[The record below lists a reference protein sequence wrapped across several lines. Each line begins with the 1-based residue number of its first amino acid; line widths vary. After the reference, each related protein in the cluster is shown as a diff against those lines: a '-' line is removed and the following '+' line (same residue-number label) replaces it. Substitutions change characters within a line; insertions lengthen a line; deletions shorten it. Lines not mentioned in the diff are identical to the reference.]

1 MDTKTHPSR
10 DGWVSLLPAVPREG
24 SYFFFA
30 GFEAFFCD
38 SALPAADL
46 EVVLVLPSRRVF
58 EAALAAFA
66 DVASLGALV
75 WVSALPAADFD
86 ALPVDP
92 LDSVFEALVAAAL
105 PVSFFAIAGLSC
117 GSKGGGAGNHRLHR
131 KYSCPVH
138 RKGVDCAVCLPDASA
153 DATGG
158 HGTHLAPAAAVP
170 AP

>member
-1 MDTKTHPSR
+1 M
-10 DGWVSLLPAVPREG
+10 LPAAPRED

-38 SALPAADL
+38 RALPAADL
-46 EVVLVLPSRRVF
+46 EVALVLPSRSVL

-66 DVASLGALV
+66 DVVSLGALV

-105 PVSFFAIAGLSC
+105 LVSFFAISGLSC
-117 GSKGGGAGNHRLHR
+117 GPREKEPGITARTGNFRARFTGGDVG
-131 KYSCPVH
+131 
-138 RKGVDCAVCLPDASA
+138 CAVSLPLMHPPLRRA
-153 DATGG
+153 DMVRIWHPLRPSPLPATGSDES
-158 HGTHLAPAAAVP
+158 
-170 AP
+170 